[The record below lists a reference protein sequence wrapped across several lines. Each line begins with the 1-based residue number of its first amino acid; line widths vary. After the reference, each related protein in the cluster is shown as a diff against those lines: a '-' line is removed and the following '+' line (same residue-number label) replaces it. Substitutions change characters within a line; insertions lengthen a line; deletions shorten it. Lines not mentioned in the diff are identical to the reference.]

1 MNGTAL
7 RKPTARRVV
16 GMVAGIVIIALGI
29 ALFKQKTA
37 YEIGVRLVGSE
48 MCIRDSTGVHPRYLS
63 VYPQPVKPCV
73 SPPVCL

>member
-29 ALFKQKTA
+29 ASATTPSA
-37 YEIGVRLVGSE
+37 
-48 MCIRDSTGVHPRYLS
+48 P
-63 VYPQPVKPCV
+63 
-73 SPPVCL
+73 

>member
-37 YEIGVRLVGSE
+37 YEMQHCDWSSDVCSSDLISL
-48 MCIRDSTGVHPRYLS
+48 YLS
-63 VYPQPVKPCV
+63 INSL
-73 SPPVCL
+73 SPAQSRRIIGEKKR

>member
-29 ALFKQKTA
+29 ALFKQ
-37 YEIGVRLVGSE
+37 IGRAHV
-48 MCIRDSTGVHPRYLS
+48 
-63 VYPQPVKPCV
+63 
-73 SPPVCL
+73 